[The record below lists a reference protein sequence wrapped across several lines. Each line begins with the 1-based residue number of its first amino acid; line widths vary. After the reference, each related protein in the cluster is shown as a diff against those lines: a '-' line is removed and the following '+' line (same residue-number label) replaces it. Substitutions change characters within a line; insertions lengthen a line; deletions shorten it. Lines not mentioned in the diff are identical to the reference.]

1 MARPYI
7 AVGDVGRVP
16 EHDRGDEVEAGG
28 TKLLAPRHCVGKSGL
43 VCRPCLPALFEGAD
57 DLREEM
63 TLLALA
69 EPGMA
74 APTQFQAFDPVEHEQ
89 GAFDPPQLPECEIDL
104 VLVADML
111 VCFSA
116 PTPRLTARLHL
127 HAKEATSMTID
138 VATGIVRILKQE
150 GVGWV
155 ST

>member
-16 EHDRGDEVEAGG
+16 EHDRGDDEVEAGG
-28 TKLLAPRHCVGKSGL
+28 TNCWHLGTASAI
-43 VCRPCLPALFEGAD
+43 RPCLPALFEGAD

-74 APTQFQAFDPVEHEQ
+74 APTQFQAFEPVEHEQ
-89 GAFDPPQLPECEIDL
+89 RAFDPPQLPECEVDL
-104 VLVADML
+104 VLAADML

-127 HAKEATSMTID
+127 HAKEAT
-138 VATGIVRILKQE
+138 
-150 GVGWV
+150 
-155 ST
+155 